1 MIRQPVTSHGETG
14 KALSQNSIQF
24 GILGPSEMS
33 VGGKMVP
40 IGSHK
45 QRAVLAML
53 IIHRNRAVGIDE
65 LISAVW
71 GNAAH
76 PGARAALHTYVS
88 NLRGLMAGP
97 GTDTHA
103 VLARTPPGYR
113 MSVPDEDC
121 DVGRFIIER
130 GKGVRALA
138 AGHFEQAGE
147 YLSDALS
154 QWRGPVLDDLRA
166 FGFFEAFST
175 ALAEEKLTTHISRA
189 EAEIA
194 CGRAGLVINELE
206 ALACEHPYREPL
218 WAQLITAYYL
228 AQRQSDALDAYHRL
242 RTALDEDLG
251 IDPGPVV
258 QALYVQVLRQ
268 QSLDP
273 AKAAQLHAD
282 ETVEAF
288 HEQGGVVAERLNG
301 PVLRGVDGCVHP
313 LCALSTRIGR
323 SPDNNIVLADAR
335 VSRHHAAI
343 IATGNSFVIADLN
356 SKNGVY
362 VRDRR
367 IHPSETLVSGDVIR
381 VGDQQFTFDIALEGP
396 SA

>member
-1 MIRQPVTSHGETG
+1 MTGHPVPPEGES
-14 KALSQNSIQF
+14 KLLPQNSIQL
-24 GILGPSEMS
+24 GILGPCEMW
-33 VGGKMVP
+33 VGGRTVP
-40 IGSHK
+40 LGSHK

-53 IIHRNRAVGIDE
+53 VIHRNRAVGIDE

-71 GNAAH
+71 GDAAH
-76 PGARAALHTYVS
+76 AGARAALHTYVS
-88 NLRGLMAGP
+88 NLRGLMAGS
-97 GTDTHA
+97 GTDSHT

-121 DVGRFIIER
+121 DAGRFINER
-130 GKGVRALA
+130 GRGIRALA
-138 AGHFEQAGE
+138 AGDFERACE

-166 FGFFEAFST
+166 FSFFEAFAT
-175 ALAEEKLTTHISRA
+175 ALAEEKLMTQISRA

-194 CGRAGLVINELE
+194 CGHAGLVINELE
-206 ALACEHPYREPL
+206 SLAGEHPYREPL

-268 QSLDP
+268 QPLDP

-282 ETVEAF
+282 ETIEAF
-288 HEQGGVVAERLNG
+288 HEQATAVTERPNG
-301 PVLRGVDGCVHP
+301 PVLRGADGWVHP

-343 IATGNSFVIADLN
+343 IETGDRFVIADLN

-381 VGDQQFTFDIALEGP
+381 VGDQQFTFDIAPEDP
-396 SA
+396 PPW

>member
-1 MIRQPVTSHGETG
+1 
-14 KALSQNSIQF
+14 
-24 GILGPSEMS
+24 MS
-33 VGGKMVP
+33 VDGRVVP
-40 IGSHK
+40 LGSHK

-53 IIHRNRAVGIDE
+53 VIHRNRAVGIDE

-71 GNAAH
+71 GDAAH

-88 NLRGLMAGP
+88 NLRGVMGGP
-97 GTDTHA
+97 GIDTHA

-113 MSVPDEDC
+113 LSVLDDDC
-121 DVGRFIIER
+121 DVGRFVIAR
-130 GKGVRALA
+130 GMGVRALA
-138 AGHFEQAGE
+138 GGQFEQASE
-147 YLSDALS
+147 HLSVALS

-166 FGFFEAFST
+166 FSFFEAFAT
-175 ALAEEKLTTHISRA
+175 ALAEEKLMTHIARA

-194 CGRAGLVINELE
+194 CGRVGLVINELE

-242 RTALDEDLG
+242 RTALDEGLG

-268 QSLDP
+268 QPLDP

-282 ETVEAF
+282 ETIEAF
-288 HEQGGVVAERLNG
+288 HEQDTAVTERPKG
-301 PVLRGVDGCVHP
+301 PVLRGADGCVHP

-343 IATGNSFVIADLN
+343 IETGNSFVIADLN

-381 VGDQQFTFDIALEGP
+381 VGDQQFTFDIAP
-396 SA
+396 DDPPRC

>member
-1 MIRQPVTSHGETG
+1 MTEHSVTQELVPG
-14 KALSQNSIQF
+14 KVLVQNRIQV
-24 GILGPSEMS
+24 GILGPCEMN
-33 VGGKMVP
+33 VDGRMVP
-40 IGSHK
+40 LGSHK

-53 IIHRNRAVGIDE
+53 VIHRNRAVGIDE

-71 GNAAH
+71 GAAAH
-76 PGARAALHTYVS
+76 AGARAALHTYVS
-88 NLRGLMAGP
+88 NLRGLMTGP
-97 GTDTHA
+97 GIDTHA
-103 VLARTPPGYR
+103 VLTRTPPGYR
-113 MSVPDEDC
+113 MSVLDEDC
-121 DVGRFIIER
+121 DVGRFTIAR
-130 GKGVRALA
+130 GRGVRALA
-138 AGHFEQAGE
+138 GGHFEQAGE
-147 YLSDALS
+147 HLSGALS

-166 FGFFEAFST
+166 FTFFDAFAT
-175 ALAEEKLTTHISRA
+175 ALAEEKLMTHIARA

-194 CGRAGLVINELE
+194 CGRASSVISELE

-228 AQRQSDALDAYHRL
+228 AQRQSDALAAYHRL

-268 QSLDP
+268 QPLDP

-282 ETVEAF
+282 ETIEALY
-288 HEQGGVVAERLNG
+288 EQDAAVTERPNG
-301 PVLRGVDGCVHP
+301 PVLRGADGCVHP

-323 SPDNNIVLADAR
+323 SPDNNIVLADGR

-343 IATGNSFVIADLN
+343 IETGNSFVIADLN

-381 VGDQQFTFDIALEGP
+381 IGDQQFTFDIAPEDP
-396 SA
+396 R